1 MSIYCGGGEGKDAMH
16 EDMMPSAKDWLCWIL
31 ATPVQ
36 FGVGRRYYQNA
47 YRGLVHG
54 CTMGMDFL
62 VAMGTSSAY
71 LYSVIVFVL
80 RIVAARREDD
90 YHDGD
95 GPPVAKL
102 TPTFETGAWLIT
114 FVTLGKYLEAYARGE
129 TAGALR
135 TLMKLQPVSATLA
148 VLPREVVN
156 ELDKLDEGTGGGAD
170 RENFVPSAASASS
183 LLSKID
189 LNSVPTEERD
199 ITEVRVGDFLLV
211 LPGGR
216 VPADGRL
223 VAMDRVGSAGYAD
236 DGSTSSGWKNTA
248 NGGNGVACAY
258 IDESAFS
265 GEPFPVAKRPG
276 DTVYGA
282 SVNQMSVVLIR
293 VTATG
298 SATVLSRI
306 VRLVDEAQG
315 NKAPIQAQAGESLE
329 NKDNCRK
336 FFILDYEGH
345 VEGLADPFHF
355 HIPLIHVVQPRQHR
369 SHSVNLRAVR
379 DDARRSHLR
388 LLGLAIE

>member
-1 MSIYCGGGEGKDAMH
+1 
-16 EDMMPSAKDWLCWIL
+16 
-31 ATPVQ
+31 
-36 FGVGRRYYQNA
+36 
-47 YRGLVHG
+47 
-54 CTMGMDFL
+54 MGMDFL

-80 RIVAARREDD
+80 RIVAARREGD

-223 VAMDRVGSAGYAD
+223 VSMDRVGSAGYAD
-236 DGSTSSGWKNTA
+236 DGSGWKNAA

-345 VEGLADPFHF
+345 VEGLADHFHF
-355 HIPLIHVVQPRQHR
+355 HVPLIHVVQPRQHR